1 MSRTQPNAG
10 SAKPVFTGREI
21 SHSEAV
27 DIARRLVNSHFGQEP
42 GAIASIPAHPDYDDD
57 LLIGAYIRQQIMRSD
72 EIAYLK
78 ARIAELEANERAYEE
93 IIGKMTYREV
103 AGRIKELEGALRLAE
118 DVLSRAPFS
127 TGIWPN
133 GMHPNAGIEKIR
145 DALEPKHD

>member
-1 MSRTQPNAG
+1 MTDRTQPN
-10 SAKPVFTGREI
+10 SDELLSELTDSLKPQGELRPLCLQAA
-21 SHSEAV
+21 SH
-27 DIARRLVNSHFGQEP
+27 
-42 GAIASIPAHPDYDDD
+42 IAS
-57 LLIGAYIRQQIMRSD
+57 
-72 EIAYLK
+72 LK

-93 IIGKMTYREV
+93 IIGHKTYREV